1 MNISIFRLG
10 YVGTVCAACLA
21 ERGQRIMRVL
31 TKDRSKNGDFGDEA
45 FKVVV
50 QVMIQSQR
58 QIDHFLAF

>member
-1 MNISIFRLG
+1 
-10 YVGTVCAACLA
+10 V
-21 ERGQRIMRVL
+21 RVL
-31 TKDRSKNGDFGDEA
+31 TKDRAENGDFGDEA